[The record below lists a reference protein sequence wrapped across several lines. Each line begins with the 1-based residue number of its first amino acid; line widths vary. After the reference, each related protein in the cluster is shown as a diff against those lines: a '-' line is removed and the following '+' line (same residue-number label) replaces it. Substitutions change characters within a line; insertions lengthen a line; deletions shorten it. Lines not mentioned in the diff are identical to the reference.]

1 MKKYLMG
8 VLTGFT
14 IMFIFGFIY
23 EKNDVP
29 DKEWVIAPRF
39 LKLQDGI
46 TKEEAREWVEKEYL
60 PLYRTYPGWNVT
72 LGEPLR
78 SGGWGTTN
86 NNLKEKAD
94 FVLIYSFDTRET
106 ANLYFGKDPS
116 LSKLFDDALTKHMSI
131 VEQTYFGKYFIK
143 DKYQMEEYLM
153 FASSK

>member
-1 MKKYLMG
+1 MKKYFMG
-8 VLTGFT
+8 VLTGFAA
-14 IMFIFGFIY
+14 MFIFGFIY

-72 LGEPLR
+72 FGEPLR

-116 LSKLFDDALTKHMSI
+116 LGKLFDDALTKHMSI
-131 VEQTYFGKYFIK
+131 VEQTYFGKYFNK